1 MTEITDE
8 ILYHFLQGEATDE
21 ELAEIIRRTK
31 ETPENAEAL
40 FDMERV
46 SFLTRETADPEGE
59 RRDMRQALMRVMHR
73 IGEEESAA
81 LRRRRRRLMLWWS
94 TAAAVAV
101 ILVVAGIGLFRGG
114 QSEPEMLRLATNEAP
129 LEFVL
134 PDSTKIWLNK
144 NTVVEYPENFAENR
158 CMTLKGEAYF
168 EVNPDTAHPFT
179 VDGPYLNV
187 RVLGTKFT
195 FRTGTPAAESFVS
208 LVKGSVKVSDT
219 DGDNSIVLSPGQK
232 ATYSASTRRM
242 KVIDTQPEIDAVW
255 HDNNIP
261 FNNATIRD
269 IARTLSQVFEVEITV
284 SDNVDARATY
294 SGVALSC
301 GTIDSTLKALCNTLP
316 IKYTVK
322 NKKVHISSTK

>member
-1 MTEITDE
+1 MTEIADE
-8 ILYHFLQGEATDE
+8 ILYHYLQGEATDE
-21 ELAEIIRRTK
+21 ELAEIIRWTR
-31 ETPENAEAL
+31 ESPENAEAL
-40 FDMERV
+40 FDMERI
-46 SFLTRETADPEGE
+46 SFLTRETADPEDE
-59 RRDMRQALMRVMHR
+59 RRDMRQALMRVMRR
-73 IGEEESAA
+73 IGEEESAG
-81 LRRRRRRLMLWWS
+81 LRRRRRRLILWWS
-94 TAAAVAV
+94 SAAAVAV
-101 ILVVAGIGLFRGG
+101 ILVVAGIGLFRGAW
-114 QSEPEMLRLATNEAP
+114 SEPEMLRLAANDAP

-168 EVNPDTAHPFT
+168 EVYPDAAHPFT

-195 FRTGTPAAESFVS
+195 FRTGSPAAESFVS

-219 DGDNSIVLSPGQK
+219 AGDNSIVLSPGQK

-242 KVIDTQPEIDAVW
+242 KVIDTRTEIDAVW

-269 IARTLSQVFEVEITV
+269 IARTLSQVFDVEITV
-284 SDNVDARATY
+284 ADNVDTRATY

-301 GTIDSTLKALCNTLP
+301 GTIDSTLKTLCNTLP